1 MKVGKLEIDQA
12 QDIKVLLVTGEVNRN
27 IKNS

>member
-1 MKVGKLEIDQA
+1 MKVGKFEIDQA
-12 QDIKVLLVTGEVNRN
+12 QDIKVLLVTSEVNRN